1 MLRQE
6 QKGLNEIDGVFI
18 TQPQGEGSV
27 RVEGKRVKGHIRD
40 ACTYVNDK

>member
-6 QKGLNEIDGVFI
+6 QKGLNEIIDGVYSA
-18 TQPQGEGSV
+18 TGEGSV
-27 RVEGKRVKGHIRD
+27 RVEGKRGKGHIRD